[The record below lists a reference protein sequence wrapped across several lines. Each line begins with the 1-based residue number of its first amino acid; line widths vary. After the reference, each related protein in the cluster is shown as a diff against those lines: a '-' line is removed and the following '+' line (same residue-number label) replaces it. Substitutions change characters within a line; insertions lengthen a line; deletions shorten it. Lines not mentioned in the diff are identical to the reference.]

1 MQSSVGSKG
10 DSYDNAMA
18 ESLNAVYKA
27 ELINREGPWRSVEH
41 VELRTLEWVSW
52 YNNERLLEPIGYL
65 PPAEYERIYE
75 ASQAVAV
82 AA

>member
-1 MQSSVGSKG
+1 MRFSG
-10 DSYDNAMA
+10 
-18 ESLNAVYKA
+18 
-27 ELINREGPWRSVEH
+27 RSVER
-41 VELRTLEWVSW
+41 VELRTLEWVSR